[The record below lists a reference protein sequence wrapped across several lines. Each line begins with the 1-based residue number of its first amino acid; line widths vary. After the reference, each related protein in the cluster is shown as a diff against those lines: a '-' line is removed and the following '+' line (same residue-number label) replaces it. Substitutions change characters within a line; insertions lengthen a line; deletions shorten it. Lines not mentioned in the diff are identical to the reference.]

1 MEGLGGTGP
10 PLLLG
15 SSFAAIFGSYGD
27 SLGAGGGDLFL
38 CRGSR
43 LRGSSLRLGS
53 SFFLGSDAI
62 SDGLFAKR
70 TF

>member
-15 SSFAAIFGSYGD
+15 SSLAAIFGSYGD

-53 SFFLGSDAI
+53 SFFLGSDGN
-62 SDGLFAKR
+62 SDGLFVIR